1 MGQSIWG
8 ALAAGAAALL
18 ICQTILQIVYAA
30 GNAGW
35 ATDAHTKRVLQLFGL
50 TKADG
55 AKHIILVRSECG
67 LQAVTSESVC
77 TTPALVCQLTCSF
90 LGPADLH
97 CHTA

>member
-18 ICQTILQIVYAA
+18 ICQTILQVVYAA

-50 TKADG
+50 TKADS
-55 AKHIILVRSECG
+55 AKHIILVRHECG
-67 LQAVTSESVC
+67 LQAVTSCTGVSVHMQFFG
-77 TTPALVCQLTCSF
+77 TS
-90 LGPADLH
+90 
-97 CHTA
+97 

>member
-18 ICQTILQIVYAA
+18 ICQTILQVVYAA

-50 TKADG
+50 TKADS
-55 AKHIILVRSECG
+55 AKHIILVRHECG
-67 LQAVTSESVC
+67 LQAVASCTGVSVHMQFFGTS
-77 TTPALVCQLTCSF
+77 
-90 LGPADLH
+90 
-97 CHTA
+97 